1 MRTRD
6 ARDGFT
12 LVEIIVVLA
21 VISALI
27 AIITPRIFPYIDDAK
42 KVQAQGDVNQ
52 IAAAIQA
59 MYRDTGRWPFYY
71 DSRGALAY
79 ADGTDAQILTSNTAC
94 HGGVAAT
101 CDTNHPEDATTGDSW
116 DLATAVADNVTNHM
130 IRNRPF
136 DLAGGADNAY
146 RMTGHRAWR
155 GPYLNKMVDVDPWGK
170 SYLVNIANADP
181 ADEGADTQLWVF
193 VISAGPDGE
202 LDTVATSPGTSDPTP
217 ADDDII
223 ARVK

>member
-1 MRTRD
+1 M
-6 ARDGFT
+6 
-12 LVEIIVVLA
+12 
-21 VISALI
+21 I

-101 CDTNHPEDATTGDSW
+101 CDTNHPEDATAGDSW

-136 DLAGGADNAY
+136 DLAGGPLFRAGLLQLAEEDHVLLLTIHHIVSDAWSGGVLWRELAQLYNAFLA
-146 RMTGHRAWR
+146 G
-155 GPYLNKMVDVDPWGK
+155 DPSPDRK
-170 SYLVNIANADP
+170 SV
-181 ADEGADTQLWVF
+181 V
-193 VISAGPDGE
+193 
-202 LDTVATSPGTSDPTP
+202 
-217 ADDDII
+217 
-223 ARVK
+223 